1 MLANAVPTQ
10 SLEYQPTISIRLG
23 VFRQARL
30 LAKVLSAACFA
41 VTLGACNSAKS
52 YSGIPFRHDSS
63 RPDIR
68 KPIPLPRSALLK
80 PQPAPNCTFKP
91 TEPSAQSNEASTD
104 DRPKLDYE
112 RQCYRHAEMIAR
124 ERLQLLQASVRR
136 MAKAVD
142 RCQWAAGQPSGL
154 RPLAAN
160 GTLTQ

>member
-112 RQCYRHAEMIAR
+112 RQCYRHAEVI
-124 ERLQLLQASVRR
+124 VR
-136 MAKAVD
+136 
-142 RCQWAAGQPSGL
+142 
-154 RPLAAN
+154 
-160 GTLTQ
+160 